1 MEDRKR
7 RRGRHQSQLGSQFGG
22 RYNRQPRG
30 GQRSASTLP
39 RKSKLHVTARRIR
52 GSMNR
57 TTTLRQVAG
66 PVSFVLIVLACWFV
80 AGIVADRMVQQE
92 LDAALRTQRQMS
104 TSIVDNMA
112 EVIASD
118 LAMSRAIPATMAEM
132 DVVQRA
138 LVQSQNYAANGEATE
153 PALRAALLNNPQMTA
168 VSKFL
173 HDAQGFS
180 GLDQIWIVNANGIC
194 VASSASVTSQDSAQ
208 QSFVGVDMR
217 ARGYLTNA
225 LLGAFSE
232 AYGVGRASGEPGI
245 FIAAPVYS
253 EGLLV
258 GAVVAKVGI
267 ARLRHWVAH
276 AGTFVSDDNGVI
288 IMAHNSALEG
298 HALPNSRVTQMSP
311 AERRIIY
318 RRDTFPDM
326 LIREDTQVREQA
338 PWVPTAVAGQ
348 LFGMIEQPMPALYQ
362 NRSGLNSGLSAHLV
376 DPLAAWPELLRNHK
390 RDHLLV
396 FLTLAGTVAL
406 AWVITVSYVR
416 ERRHHRATRDLAEQL
431 QSANTLLSAEA
442 RHDALTGALSR
453 RYFLDLLRRE
463 IDRARANKEPLCM
476 AIADLDHFKQIND
489 RFGHAAGD
497 RALEHFVDTC
507 RTELRGSD
515 AIGRLGGEEF
525 GLLLP
530 ATDLAGG
537 REVVER
543 LRLRL
548 KDVPSPKLPATAGL
562 SVSIGITELS
572 PDELPERIMSR
583 ADTALY
589 AAKTGGR
596 DRTEALPPDDTAPPA
611 RTVVNAW

>member
-1 MEDRKR
+1 
-7 RRGRHQSQLGSQFGG
+7 
-22 RYNRQPRG
+22 
-30 GQRSASTLP
+30 
-39 RKSKLHVTARRIR
+39 
-52 GSMNR
+52 MNR
-57 TTTLRQVAG
+57 TTLRQATG
-66 PVSFVLIVLACWFV
+66 PIGFVLIVLACWFV
-80 AGIVADRMVQQE
+80 AGMVADRMVQQE
-92 LDAALRTQRQMS
+92 LNAALHAQRQMAA
-104 TSIVDNMA
+104 SIVDNMA

-132 DVVQRA
+132 DVVQNA
-138 LVQSQNYAANGEATE
+138 LVQSRNYAANGETTE
-153 PALRAALLNNPQMTA
+153 PALRAALLKDPHLGA
-168 VSKFL
+168 VSTFL
-173 HDAQGFS
+173 HRAQGFS
-180 GLDQIWIVNANGIC
+180 GLDQVWLVNANGIC
-194 VASSASVTSQDSAQ
+194 VASSDVSGDPQRRRA
-208 QSFVGVDMR
+208 SFVGVDMR
-217 ARGYLTNA
+217 VRAYLTNA

-232 AYGVGRASGEPGI
+232 TYGVGRTSGEPGI
-245 FIAAPVYS
+245 FIAVPVYADG
-253 EGLLV
+253 ELA

-276 AGTFVSDDNGVI
+276 AGTFVADDNGVI
-288 IMAHNSALEG
+288 IMAHDSKLEG
-298 HALPNSRVTQMSP
+298 HALPDSRVTKMSV
-311 AERRIIY
+311 AERTVTY
-318 RRDTFPDM
+318 RRDAFPDIQ
-326 LIREDTQVREQA
+326 IRVDNEVREQA
-338 PWVPTAVAGQ
+338 PWVSATVAGQ
-348 LFGMIEQPMPALYQ
+348 LFGSAGRLGPSLYQ
-362 NRSGLNSGLSAHLV
+362 TRGGLNSGLSAHLV
-376 DPLAAWPELLRNHK
+376 EPLSAWPELLRNHK

-453 RYFLDLLRRE
+453 RYFLDLLRQE
-463 IDRARANKEPLCM
+463 IDRAHLGNQPLCM

-497 RALEHFVDTC
+497 RALEHFVETC
-507 RTELRGSD
+507 RAELRGAD

-525 GLLLP
+525 GVLLP
-530 ATDLAGG
+530 GTDLAGG

-548 KDVPSPKLPATAGL
+548 KAVPSAKLPASVTL

-572 PDELPERIMSR
+572 VDDLPERIMSR
-583 ADTALY
+583 ADMALY

-611 RTVVNAW
+611 RTVASVW

>member
-1 MEDRKR
+1 
-7 RRGRHQSQLGSQFGG
+7 
-22 RYNRQPRG
+22 
-30 GQRSASTLP
+30 
-39 RKSKLHVTARRIR
+39 
-52 GSMNR
+52 MNR
-57 TTTLRQVAG
+57 TTLRQATG
-66 PVSFVLIVLACWFV
+66 PISFALIVLVCWFV
-80 AGIVADRMVQQE
+80 AGMVADRMVQQE

-104 TSIVDNMA
+104 TSVVDNMA

-138 LVQSQNYAANGEATE
+138 LVQSQNYAANGQATE
-153 PALRAALLNNPQMTA
+153 PALRTALLKDPQMGT
-168 VSKFL
+168 VSNFL

-180 GLDQIWIVNANGIC
+180 GLDQIWLVNANGTC
-194 VASSASVTSQDSAQ
+194 VASSNSVNNPLAAES
-208 QSFVGVDMR
+208 SFVGVDMR
-217 ARGYLTNA
+217 TRSYLTNA

-232 AYGVGRASGEPGI
+232 AYGVGRSSGEPGI
-245 FIAAPVYS
+245 FIAAPVYAD
-253 EGLLV
+253 GLLV

-276 AGTFVSDDNGVI
+276 TGTFVADEHGVI
-288 IMAHNSALEG
+288 IMAHDSALEG
-298 HALPNSRVTQMSP
+298 HALPNSPVTQMSA
-311 AERRIIY
+311 AERMTIY
-318 RRDTFPDM
+318 
-326 LIREDTQVREQA
+326 LREILPAIQIQVDAQVREQA
-338 PWVPTAVAGQ
+338 PWVPAAVAGQ
-348 LFGMIEQPMPALYQ
+348 LFGLSEQPAPSLYQ
-362 NRSGLNSGLSAHLV
+362 SRIGLNSGLSAHLV

-453 RYFLDLLRRE
+453 RYFLDLLRHE
-463 IDRARANKEPLCM
+463 IERAHANNEPLCM

-507 RTELRGSD
+507 RAELRGTD

-530 ATDLAGG
+530 STDLAGG

-548 KDVPSPKLPATAGL
+548 KAMPSPKLPASVGL

-572 PDELPERIMSR
+572 SDDLPERIMSR

-611 RTVVNAW
+611 RTVANAW

>member
-1 MEDRKR
+1 
-7 RRGRHQSQLGSQFGG
+7 
-22 RYNRQPRG
+22 
-30 GQRSASTLP
+30 
-39 RKSKLHVTARRIR
+39 
-52 GSMNR
+52 MNR
-57 TTTLRQVAG
+57 TTLRQAAG
-66 PVSFVLIVLACWFV
+66 PISFALIVLVCWFV
-80 AGIVADRMVQQE
+80 AGMVADRMVQQE
-92 LDAALRTQRQMS
+92 LDAALHSQRQMS

-132 DVVQRA
+132 DVVQHA
-138 LVQSQNYAANGEATE
+138 LVQSQNYAANGAAAE
-153 PALRAALLNNPQMTA
+153 PALHTALLKDARMNA
-168 VSKFL
+168 VSEFL

-180 GLDQIWIVNANGIC
+180 GLDQIWLVNANGIC
-194 VASSASVTSQDSAQ
+194 VASSNSISNPQAAQ
-208 QSFVGVDMR
+208 QSFVGIDMR
-217 ARGYLTNA
+217 ERGYLTNA
-225 LLGAFSE
+225 LLGAFAE

-245 FIAAPVYS
+245 FIAAPVYAD
-253 EGLLV
+253 GLLV
-258 GAVVAKVGI
+258 GVVVAKVGI

-276 AGTFVSDDNGVI
+276 AGTFVADENGVI

-298 HALPNSRVTQMSP
+298 EALPNSRVMQMS
-311 AERRIIY
+311 ATDRRIIY
-318 RRDTFPDM
+318 H
-326 LIREDTQVREQA
+326 REAFTDISIQVDAQVRDQA
-338 PWVPTAVAGQ
+338 PWVPASIAGQ
-348 LFGMIEQPMPALYQ
+348 LFGMSERPVPSLYQ
-362 NRSGLNSGLSAHLV
+362 ARTGLNSGLSAHLV

-453 RYFLDLLRRE
+453 RYFLDLLRHE
-463 IDRARANKEPLCM
+463 IERAHANNEPLCM

-507 RTELRGSD
+507 RAELRGSD

-548 KDVPSPKLPATAGL
+548 KAIPSPKLPASVGL

-572 PDELPERIMSR
+572 PDDLPERIMSR

-589 AAKTGGR
+589 AAKSGGR
-596 DRTEALPPDDTAPPA
+596 DRTEALPPDDTAPPT
-611 RTVVNAW
+611 RTVANVW

>member
-1 MEDRKR
+1 
-7 RRGRHQSQLGSQFGG
+7 
-22 RYNRQPRG
+22 
-30 GQRSASTLP
+30 
-39 RKSKLHVTARRIR
+39 
-52 GSMNR
+52 MNR
-57 TTTLRQVAG
+57 TTLRQVTG
-66 PVSFVLIVLACWFV
+66 PVSFVLIVLVCWFV
-80 AGIVADRMVQQE
+80 AGMVADRMVQQE
-92 LDAALRTQRQMS
+92 LDAALRSQRQMS

-132 DVVQRA
+132 DLIQRA
-138 LVQSQNYAANGEATE
+138 LVQSQNYAANDEAAE
-153 PALRAALLNNPQMTA
+153 PALRAALLKDPKLTA
-168 VSKFL
+168 VSSFL

-180 GLDQIWIVNANGIC
+180 GLDQIWLVNTNGIC
-194 VASSASVTSQDSAQ
+194 VASSDSINNPYAAQ
-208 QSFVGVDMR
+208 RSFVGIDMR
-217 ARGYLTNA
+217 MRGYLTNA

-245 FIAAPVYS
+245 FIAAPVYAD
-253 EGLLV
+253 GLLV
-258 GAVVAKVGI
+258 GVVVAKVGI

-276 AGTFVSDDNGVI
+276 AGTFVADENGVI
-288 IMAHNSALEG
+288 IMAHNSELEG
-298 HALPNSRVTQMSP
+298 HALPNSHVTQMSP
-311 AERRIIY
+311 AERRFIY
-318 RRDTFPDM
+318 RRDSFADM
-326 LIREDTQVREQA
+326 RIRVDAEVREQA
-338 PWVPTAVAGQ
+338 PWVPAAIAGQ
-348 LFGMIEQPMPALYQ
+348 LFGMTAQTAPSLYQ
-362 NRSGLNSGLSAHLV
+362 ARSGLNSGLSAHLV

-463 IDRARANKEPLCM
+463 IERAHASREPLCM

-497 RALEHFVDTC
+497 RALEHFVETC
-507 RTELRGSD
+507 RAELRGAD

-548 KDVPSPKLPATAGL
+548 KAVPSPKLPPSVGL

-572 PDELPERIMSR
+572 PDDLPERIMSR

-596 DRTEALPPDDTAPPA
+596 DRTEALLPPDDTAPSA
-611 RTVVNAW
+611 RTPANVW

>member
-1 MEDRKR
+1 
-7 RRGRHQSQLGSQFGG
+7 
-22 RYNRQPRG
+22 
-30 GQRSASTLP
+30 
-39 RKSKLHVTARRIR
+39 
-52 GSMNR
+52 MNR
-57 TTTLRQVAG
+57 TTLRQLTG
-66 PVSFVLIVLACWFV
+66 PASFMLIALVCWFV
-80 AGIVADRMVQQE
+80 AGMVADRMVQQE
-92 LDAALRTQRQMS
+92 LDAALRSQRQMS
-104 TSIVDNMA
+104 NSIVDNMA

-132 DVVQRA
+132 DVIQRA
-138 LVQSQNYAANGEATE
+138 LVQSQNYAANGAEAE
-153 PALRAALLNNPQMTA
+153 PAMRAALLKDTRMTA
-168 VSKFL
+168 VSNFL

-180 GLDQIWIVNANGIC
+180 GLDQIWLVNANGIC
-194 VASSASVTSQDSAQ
+194 VASSNSINNPLAAER
-208 QSFVGVDMR
+208 SFVGTDMR
-217 ARGYLTNA
+217 TRGYLTNA

-232 AYGVGRASGEPGI
+232 AYGVGRSSGEPGI
-245 FIAAPVYS
+245 FIAAPSYQD
-253 EGLLV
+253 GLLV
-258 GAVVAKVGI
+258 GVVVAKVGL

-276 AGTFVSDDNGVI
+276 AGTFVADESGVI

-298 HALPNSRVTQMSP
+298 HALPDSRVTQMTRTDRMLVYHRE
-311 AERRIIY
+311 A
-318 RRDTFPDM
+318 FPEIQ
-326 LIREDTQVREQA
+326 IRVDADVRKQA
-338 PWVPTAVAGQ
+338 PWVPEAVARQ
-348 LFGMIEQPMPALYQ
+348 LFGMTEQPAPALYQ
-362 NRSGLNSGLSAHLV
+362 SRGGLNSGLSAHLV

-453 RYFLDLLRRE
+453 RYFLDLLRHE
-463 IDRARANKEPLCM
+463 IERAHTGNEPLCM

-507 RTELRGSD
+507 RAELRGAD

-530 ATDLAGG
+530 ATNLAGG
-537 REVVER
+537 HEVVER

-548 KDVPSPKLPATAGL
+548 KAMPSAKLPASVGL

-572 PDELPERIMSR
+572 PDDLPERIMSR
-583 ADTALY
+583 ADMALY
-589 AAKTGGR
+589 AAKSGGR

-611 RTVVNAW
+611 RTIANVW

>member
-1 MEDRKR
+1 
-7 RRGRHQSQLGSQFGG
+7 
-22 RYNRQPRG
+22 
-30 GQRSASTLP
+30 
-39 RKSKLHVTARRIR
+39 
-52 GSMNR
+52 MNR
-57 TTTLRQVAG
+57 TTLRQATG
-66 PVSFVLIVLACWFV
+66 PIVFVLILLACWFA
-80 AGIVADRMVQQE
+80 AGMVADRMVQQE
-92 LDAALRTQRQMS
+92 LAATLHAQRQMS
-104 TSIVDNMA
+104 ASIVDNMA

-132 DVVQRA
+132 DVVQNA
-138 LVQSQNYAANGEATE
+138 LVQSRNYAANGETTE
-153 PALRAALLNNPQMTA
+153 PGLRAALLKDPRMTA
-168 VSKFL
+168 VSTFL
-173 HDAQGFS
+173 HRAQGFS
-180 GLDQIWIVNANGIC
+180 GLDQVWLVNANGIC
-194 VASSASVTSQDSAQ
+194 VAASDVLTDTPRR
-208 QSFVGVDMR
+208 SFVGVDMR
-217 ARGYLTNA
+217 VRAYLRSA

-232 AYGVGRASGEPGI
+232 AYGVGRTSGEPGI
-245 FIAAPVYS
+245 FIAVPVYADG
-253 EGLLV
+253 ELT

-276 AGTFVSDDNGVI
+276 AGTFVADGNGVI
-288 IMAHNSALEG
+288 IMAHDSKLEG
-298 HALPNSRVTQMSP
+298 HTLPDSPVTKMRT
-311 AERRIIY
+311 ADRKLTY
-318 RRDTFPDM
+318 RRDTFPD
-326 LIREDTQVREQA
+326 IQIHVDTQVREAA
-338 PWVPTAVAGQ
+338 PWVSAAVAEQ
-348 LFGMIEQPMPALYQ
+348 LFASAGQPGPSLYQ
-362 NRSGLNSGLSAHLV
+362 TRGGLNSGLSAHLV
-376 DPLAAWPELLRNHK
+376 EPLPAWPELLRNHK

-453 RYFLDLLRRE
+453 RYFLDLLRHE
-463 IDRARANKEPLCM
+463 IDRAHLGNQPLCM

-507 RTELRGSD
+507 RAELRGAD

-548 KDVPSPKLPATAGL
+548 KAVPSAKLPASVTL

-572 PDELPERIMSR
+572 VDDLPERIMSR

-596 DRTEALPPDDTAPPA
+596 DRTEALPPDDTAPSA
-611 RTVVNAW
+611 RTVANIW

>member
-1 MEDRKR
+1 
-7 RRGRHQSQLGSQFGG
+7 
-22 RYNRQPRG
+22 
-30 GQRSASTLP
+30 
-39 RKSKLHVTARRIR
+39 
-52 GSMNR
+52 MNR
-57 TTTLRQVAG
+57 TTLRQATG
-66 PVSFVLIVLACWFV
+66 PVSFMLIVLVCWFV
-80 AGIVADRMVQQE
+80 AGMVADRMVQQE
-92 LDAALRTQRQMS
+92 LDAALRAQRQMS
-104 TSIVDNMA
+104 ASIVDNMA

-138 LVQSQNYAANGEATE
+138 LVQSQNYAVNGEATE
-153 PALRAALLNNPQMTA
+153 PVLRAALLKDKQMSA
-168 VSKFL
+168 VSNFL

-180 GLDQIWIVNANGIC
+180 GLDQIWLVNANGVC
-194 VASSASVTSQDSAQ
+194 VASSNSINNPLAAER
-208 QSFVGVDMR
+208 SFVGTDMR
-217 ARGYLTNA
+217 VRGYLTNA

-245 FIAAPVYS
+245 FIAAPAYAD
-253 EGLLV
+253 GLLV
-258 GAVVAKVGI
+258 GVVVAKVGI

-276 AGTFVSDDNGVI
+276 AGTFVADDNGVI
-288 IMAHNSALEG
+288 IMAHNSELEG
-298 HALPNSRVTQMSP
+298 RALPNSRVTQMTP
-311 AERRIIY
+311 AERKTIY
-318 RRDTFPDM
+318 LRDAIPD
-326 LIREDTQVREQA
+326 IHISVDSQVREQA
-338 PWVPTAVAGQ
+338 PWVPSAVAGQ
-348 LFGMIEQPMPALYQ
+348 LFGMSDRPMPSLYQ
-362 NRSGLNSGLSAHLV
+362 TRGGLNSGLSAHLV
-376 DPLAAWPELLRNHK
+376 DPLVAWPELLRNHK

-453 RYFLDLLRRE
+453 RYFLDLLRHE
-463 IDRARANKEPLCM
+463 IERAHAKHEPLCM

-507 RTELRGSD
+507 RAELRGAD

-537 REVVER
+537 HEVVER

-548 KDVPSPKLPATAGL
+548 KAVPSPKLPASVGL

-572 PDELPERIMSR
+572 PDDLPERIMSR
-583 ADTALY
+583 ADMALY
-589 AAKTGGR
+589 AAKSGGR
-596 DRTEALPPDDTAPPA
+596 DRTEALPPDDTAPPT
-611 RTVVNAW
+611 RTVANVW

>member
-1 MEDRKR
+1 M
-7 RRGRHQSQLGSQFGG
+7 
-22 RYNRQPRG
+22 
-30 GQRSASTLP
+30 
-39 RKSKLHVTARRIR
+39 
-52 GSMNR
+52 
-57 TTTLRQVAG
+57 
-66 PVSFVLIVLACWFV
+66 LIVVVCWFV
-80 AGIVADRMVQQE
+80 AGMVADRMVQQE
-92 LDAALRTQRQMS
+92 LDAALRTQREMS

-118 LAMSRAIPATMAEM
+118 LAMSRAIPATMTKM

-138 LVQSQNYAANGEATE
+138 LVQSQNYAANSDATE
-153 PALRAALLNNPQMTA
+153 PALHAALLKDPQMA
-168 VSKFL
+168 PVSKFL
-173 HDAQGFS
+173 HEAQGFS
-180 GLDQIWIVNANGIC
+180 GLDQVWIVNANGIC
-194 VASSASVTSQDSAQ
+194 VASSNTMSDPDNTQ

-217 ARGYLTNA
+217 ARGYLTSA
-225 LLGAFSE
+225 LLGAFAE

-245 FIAAPVYS
+245 FIAAPVYAN
-253 EGLLV
+253 GLLV

-276 AGTFVSDDNGVI
+276 PGTFVSDDNGVI
-288 IMAHNSALEG
+288 IMAHDSSLEG

-318 RRDTFPDM
+318 RRETFPAM
-326 LIREDTQVREQA
+326 LIRQDAQVREQA
-338 PWVPTAVAGQ
+338 PWVPAPVGAQ
-348 LFGMIEQPMPALYQ
+348 LFGMTEQPTPALYQ

-463 IDRARANKEPLCM
+463 IDRAHAGREPLCM

-507 RTELRGSD
+507 RAELRSSD

-530 ATDLAGG
+530 ATDLASG

-548 KDVPSPKLPATAGL
+548 KATPSAKLPASAGL

-572 PDELPERIMSR
+572 PDDLPERLMSR

-596 DRTEALPPDDTAPPA
+596 DRTEALPPDDTAPPT
-611 RTVVNAW
+611 RTAMNAW

>member
-1 MEDRKR
+1 
-7 RRGRHQSQLGSQFGG
+7 
-22 RYNRQPRG
+22 
-30 GQRSASTLP
+30 
-39 RKSKLHVTARRIR
+39 
-52 GSMNR
+52 MNR
-57 TTTLRQVAG
+57 TTLRQAAG
-66 PVSFVLIVLACWFV
+66 PVSFMLIILVCWFV
-80 AGIVADRMVQQE
+80 AGMVADRMVQQE
-92 LDAALRTQRQMS
+92 LDAALRAQRQMS
-104 TSIVDNMA
+104 ASIVDNMA

-138 LVQSQNYAANGEATE
+138 LVQSQNYAVNGETTE
-153 PALRAALLNNPQMTA
+153 PVLHAALLKDKRMSA
-168 VSKFL
+168 VSNFL

-180 GLDQIWIVNANGIC
+180 GLDQIWLVNANGVC
-194 VASSASVTSQDSAQ
+194 VASSNSVNNPLAAER
-208 QSFVGVDMR
+208 SFVGTDMR
-217 ARGYLTNA
+217 VRGYLTNA
-225 LLGAFSE
+225 LLGALSE

-245 FIAAPVYS
+245 FIAAPAYAD
-253 EGLLV
+253 GLLV
-258 GAVVAKVGI
+258 GVVVAKVGI

-276 AGTFVSDDNGVI
+276 TGTFVADDNGVI
-288 IMAHNSALEG
+288 IMAHNSELEG
-298 HALPNSRVTQMSP
+298 RALPNSRVAQMTP
-311 AERRIIY
+311 AERKSTY
-318 RRDTFPDM
+318 LRDTIPD
-326 LIREDTQVREQA
+326 IHISVDSQVREQA
-338 PWVPTAVAGQ
+338 PWVPSAVAGQ
-348 LFGMIEQPMPALYQ
+348 LFGMSERPMPSLYQ
-362 NRSGLNSGLSAHLV
+362 MRGGLNSGLSAHLV
-376 DPLAAWPELLRNHK
+376 DPLVAWPELLRNHK

-453 RYFLDLLRRE
+453 RYFLDLLRHE
-463 IDRARANKEPLCM
+463 IERAHAGHEPLCM

-507 RTELRGSD
+507 RAELRGAD

-537 REVVER
+537 HEVVER

-548 KDVPSPKLPATAGL
+548 KAVPSPKLPASVGL

-572 PDELPERIMSR
+572 PDDLPERIMSR

-589 AAKTGGR
+589 AAKSGGR

-611 RTVVNAW
+611 RTMANVW

>member
-1 MEDRKR
+1 
-7 RRGRHQSQLGSQFGG
+7 
-22 RYNRQPRG
+22 
-30 GQRSASTLP
+30 
-39 RKSKLHVTARRIR
+39 
-52 GSMNR
+52 MNR
-57 TTTLRQVAG
+57 TTLRQATG
-66 PVSFVLIVLACWFV
+66 PISFALVILVCWFV
-80 AGIVADRMVQQE
+80 AGMVADRMVQQE
-92 LDAALRTQRQMS
+92 LGAALRAQRQMS

-132 DVVQRA
+132 DLIQHA

-153 PALRAALLNNPQMTA
+153 PARRAALLKDARITA
-168 VSKFL
+168 VSGFL

-180 GLDQIWIVNANGIC
+180 GLDQIWLVNANGIC
-194 VASSASVTSQDSAQ
+194 VASSDSINNAFAAER
-208 QSFVGVDMR
+208 SFVGVDMR
-217 ARGYLTNA
+217 SRSYLTSA
-225 LLGAFSE
+225 LVGAFSE
-232 AYGVGRASGEPGI
+232 AYGVGRTSGEPGI
-245 FIAAPVYS
+245 FIAAPVYAD
-253 EGLLV
+253 GVLV
-258 GAVVAKVGI
+258 GVVSAKVGI

-276 AGTFVSDDNGVI
+276 AGTFVADENGVI
-288 IMAHNSALEG
+288 IMAHNSELEG
-298 HALPNSRVTQMSP
+298 HALPNSRVTQMSVS
-311 AERRIIY
+311 ERRLIY
-318 RRDTFPDM
+318 RRETFPDM
-326 LIREDTQVREQA
+326 RIKVDAQVREQA

-348 LFGMIEQPMPALYQ
+348 LFGMTEQPTPSLYQ
-362 NRSGLNSGLSAHLV
+362 ARGGLNSGLSAHLV

-453 RYFLDLLRRE
+453 RYFLDLLRHE
-463 IDRARANKEPLCM
+463 IERARANNEPLCM

-497 RALEHFVDTC
+497 RALEHFVETC
-507 RTELRGSD
+507 RTELRGAD

-548 KDVPSPKLPATAGL
+548 KAVPSPKLPPSVGL

-572 PDELPERIMSR
+572 PDDLPERIMSR

-611 RTVVNAW
+611 RTVASVW

>member
-1 MEDRKR
+1 
-7 RRGRHQSQLGSQFGG
+7 
-22 RYNRQPRG
+22 
-30 GQRSASTLP
+30 
-39 RKSKLHVTARRIR
+39 
-52 GSMNR
+52 MNR
-57 TTTLRQVAG
+57 TTLRQATG
-66 PVSFVLIVLACWFV
+66 PVSFMLIVLVCWFV
-80 AGIVADRMVQQE
+80 AGMVADRMVQQE
-92 LDAALRTQRQMS
+92 LDAALRAQRQMS

-138 LVQSQNYAANGEATE
+138 LVQSQNYAVNDQTTE
-153 PALRAALLNNPQMTA
+153 PALRAALLKDAKMTA
-168 VSKFL
+168 VSDFL

-180 GLDQIWIVNANGIC
+180 GLDQIWLVNSNGIC
-194 VASSASVTSQDSAQ
+194 VASSNSINNPFAAER
-208 QSFVGVDMR
+208 SFVGTDMR
-217 ARGYLTNA
+217 VRGYLTNA

-232 AYGVGRASGEPGI
+232 AYGVGRSSGEPGI
-245 FIAAPVYS
+245 FIAAPAYAD
-253 EGLLV
+253 GLLV
-258 GAVVAKVGI
+258 GVVVAKVGI

-276 AGTFVSDDNGVI
+276 AGTFVTDDNGVI
-288 IMAHNSALEG
+288 IMAHDSALEG
-298 HALPNSRVTQMSP
+298 RALPNSRVAQMSP
-311 AERRIIY
+311 AERKTIY
-318 RRDTFPDM
+318 LRDSFPDIQ
-326 LIREDTQVREQA
+326 IRVDAQVREQA
-338 PWVPTAVAGQ
+338 PWVPSAVARQ
-348 LFGMIEQPMPALYQ
+348 LFGTSERPVPSLYQ
-362 NRSGLNSGLSAHLV
+362 ARGGLNSGLSAHLV

-442 RHDALTGALSR
+442 RHDVLTGALSR
-453 RYFLDLLRRE
+453 RYFLDLLRHE
-463 IDRARANKEPLCM
+463 IERAHVSNEPLCM

-507 RTELRGSD
+507 RAELRGAD

-548 KDVPSPKLPATAGL
+548 KAMPSPKLPASVGL

-572 PDELPERIMSR
+572 PDDLPERIMSR

-589 AAKTGGR
+589 AAKSGGR

-611 RTVVNAW
+611 RTVANVW

>member
-1 MEDRKR
+1 M
-7 RRGRHQSQLGSQFGG
+7 
-22 RYNRQPRG
+22 
-30 GQRSASTLP
+30 
-39 RKSKLHVTARRIR
+39 
-52 GSMNR
+52 
-57 TTTLRQVAG
+57 RQVAG

-80 AGIVADRMVQQE
+80 AGMVADRMVQQE

-138 LVQSQNYAANGEATE
+138 LVQSQNYAANGEAAE
-153 PALRAALLNNPQMTA
+153 PALRAALLHNPQMAA

-194 VASSASVTSQDSAQ
+194 VASSATVGSPDGSQ

-253 EGLLV
+253 DGLLV

-276 AGTFVSDDNGVI
+276 AGTFVSDENGVI

-298 HALPNSRVTQMSP
+298 HALPSSRVTQMSP

-338 PWVPTAVAGQ
+338 PWVPMAVAGQ
-348 LFGMIEQPMPALYQ
+348 LFGSIEQPMPALYQ

-463 IDRARANKEPLCM
+463 IDRARASNEPLCM

-507 RTELRGSD
+507 RAELRGSD

-548 KDVPSPKLPATAGL
+548 KDVPSPKLPASVSL

-611 RTVVNAW
+611 RTAVNAW

>member
-1 MEDRKR
+1 
-7 RRGRHQSQLGSQFGG
+7 
-22 RYNRQPRG
+22 
-30 GQRSASTLP
+30 
-39 RKSKLHVTARRIR
+39 
-52 GSMNR
+52 MNR
-57 TTTLRQVAG
+57 TTLRQATG
-66 PVSFVLIVLACWFV
+66 PISFALIVLVCWFV
-80 AGIVADRMVQQE
+80 AGMVADRMVQQE

-104 TSIVDNMA
+104 TSVVDNMA

-138 LVQSQNYAANGEATE
+138 LVQSQNYAANGQATE
-153 PALRAALLNNPQMTA
+153 PALRTALLKDPQMGT
-168 VSKFL
+168 VSNFL

-180 GLDQIWIVNANGIC
+180 GLDQIWLVNANGTC
-194 VASSASVTSQDSAQ
+194 VASSNSVNNPLAAES
-208 QSFVGVDMR
+208 SFVGVDMR
-217 ARGYLTNA
+217 TRSYLTNA

-232 AYGVGRASGEPGI
+232 AYGVGRSSGEPGI
-245 FIAAPVYS
+245 FIAAPVYAD
-253 EGLLV
+253 GLLV

-276 AGTFVSDDNGVI
+276 TGTFVADEHGVI
-288 IMAHNSALEG
+288 IMAHDSALEG
-298 HALPNSRVTQMSP
+298 HALPNSPVTQMSA
-311 AERRIIY
+311 AERMTIY
-318 RRDTFPDM
+318 
-326 LIREDTQVREQA
+326 LREILPAIQIQVDAQVREQA
-338 PWVPTAVAGQ
+338 PWVPAAVAGQ
-348 LFGMIEQPMPALYQ
+348 LFGMSEQPAPSLYQ
-362 NRSGLNSGLSAHLV
+362 ARSGLNSGLSAHLV

-453 RYFLDLLRRE
+453 RYFLDLLRHE
-463 IDRARANKEPLCM
+463 IERAHANNEPLCM

-507 RTELRGSD
+507 RAELRGTD

-548 KDVPSPKLPATAGL
+548 KAMPSPKLPASVGL

-572 PDELPERIMSR
+572 SDDLPERIMSR

-596 DRTEALPPDDTAPPA
+596 DRTEALPPDDTAPPVFA
-611 RTVVNAW
+611 A